1 MANYDHLLS
10 QMTLISII
18 LNYVAACDHL
28 ESNVFLILAIKWPI
42 LANLNFW
49 RQNFSK
55 SLGEVD
61 VCEEFVT
68 KQNSL
73 RCTVLEIWVPHEKA
87 VTGNY
92 R

>member
-1 MANYDHLLS
+1 MD
-10 QMTLISII
+10 
-18 LNYVAACDHL
+18 
-28 ESNVFLILAIKWPI
+28 FKILATFGHKVANSGQPEL
-42 LANLNFW
+42 LAAKIFQT
-49 RQNFSK
+49 RP
-55 SLGEVD
+55 LGEVD

-73 RCTVLEIWVPHEKA
+73 RCMVLEIWVPHEKA

>member
-1 MANYDHLLS
+1 MDFKYWPP
-10 QMTLISII
+10 
-18 LNYVAACDHL
+18 
-28 ESNVFLILAIKWPI
+28 LAIKWPI

-49 RQNFSK
+49 RQKFFK
-55 SLGEVD
+55 SSGEVD

-73 RCTVLEIWVPHEKA
+73 RCMVLEIWVPHEKA

>member
-1 MANYDHLLS
+1 MDFY
-10 QMTLISII
+10 
-18 LNYVAACDHL
+18 
-28 ESNVFLILAIKWPI
+28 FWPPLAIKWPI
-42 LANLNFW
+42 LANLDFW
-49 RQNFSK
+49 RQKIFK
-55 SLGEVD
+55 SLGEDD

-73 RCTVLEIWVPHEKA
+73 QFTVLEIWVPHEKA

>member
-1 MANYDHLLS
+1 
-10 QMTLISII
+10 MTLILII
-18 LNYVAACDHL
+18 LKYGAACDHL
-28 ESNVFLILAIKWPI
+28 ESNVESLTCIFNFGLGVTLAIKWPI

-49 RQNFSK
+49 RQKFSK

-61 VCEEFVT
+61 VCKEFVT

-73 RCTVLEIWVPHEKA
+73 RCAVLEYGLKK
-87 VTGNY
+87 

>member
-1 MANYDHLLS
+1 MDFKFWPPLS
-10 QMTLISII
+10 
-18 LNYVAACDHL
+18 
-28 ESNVFLILAIKWPI
+28 IKWPI

-49 RQNFSK
+49 RQKFSK
-55 SLGEVD
+55 PLGEVD

-68 KQNSL
+68 KKNSL

>member
-1 MANYDHLLS
+1 MATFGHKVADSGQPELLAAK
-10 QMTLISII
+10 ISKY
-18 LNYVAACDHL
+18 L
-28 ESNVFLILAIKWPI
+28 
-42 LANLNFW
+42 
-49 RQNFSK
+49 R
-55 SLGEVD
+55 EVD

-73 RCTVLEIWVPHEKA
+73 RFTVLEIWVPHEKA